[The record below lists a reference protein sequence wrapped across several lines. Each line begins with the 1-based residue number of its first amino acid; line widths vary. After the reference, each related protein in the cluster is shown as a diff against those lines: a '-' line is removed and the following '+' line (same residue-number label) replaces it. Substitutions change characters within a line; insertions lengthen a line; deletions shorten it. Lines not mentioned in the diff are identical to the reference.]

1 MANVVINTDTIIGKS
16 CIINTAATID
26 HDCVCKDFIHISPG
40 VHIAGTVH
48 IGNKTWIGI
57 GSSAINN
64 ITICD
69 EVTVGGGATI
79 IADIKESG
87 KYVGTPVKRVR

>member
-1 MANVVINTDTIIGKS
+1 M
-16 CIINTAATID
+16 
-26 HDCVCKDFIHISPG
+26 
-40 VHIAGTVH
+40 HIAGTVH
-48 IGNKTWIGI
+48 IGNKTRIAIGN
-57 GSSAINN
+57 SAINN
-64 ITICD
+64 ITICN